1 MQAQRMLSN
10 RCMGCLASDVDK
22 KTEKKIDPIEVQVVR
37 ELLEVFPEELL
48 DLPLSR
54 EISFEIGLLLGIG
67 PISKAPYRMALAEL
81 KELQTQLQEL
91 IVKSFI
97 HPSHSP

>member
-1 MQAQRMLSN
+1 
-10 RCMGCLASDVDK
+10 MGCLASDVDK

-67 PISKAPYRMALAEL
+67 LISKAPYRMALAEL
-81 KELQTQLQEL
+81 KELRTQLQEL